1 MSFKRNT
8 LAAGVALAL
17 AAPLAARAADSAE
30 LAQIREQIRQMKES
44 YEARIQALEKR
55 LQQAESAAGNA
66 LDKAG
71 KAEEK
76 AVQAAAA
83 PAPSPSASAGAFN
96 PEVSLILSG
105 TYANL
110 SQDPAN
116 YRIDGFMPS
125 GGEIGPGARGFNLGE
140 SELGIAANVDPYL
153 RGQFTLAV
161 TPENTVAVEE
171 AFVQSL
177 GLGNGLTVK
186 GGRFLSGV
194 GYLNEQHAHTW
205 DFADAPLA
213 YQAFFGG
220 QFKDEGVQLKWLAPT
235 ETFVELGAEAGR
247 GRNFPASDRAKN
259 GFGSAALFAHL
270 GGDVGASHSWRAGL
284 SLLRTSPRDRAY
296 SLTDNL
302 GATVDNG
309 FSGDSRLEIADW
321 VWKWA
326 PNGNPVYTNFKLQ
339 GEYFSRREDGDLTYD
354 ANAVSAGT
362 NTDRYA
368 SAQSGWYLQG
378 VYQFM
383 PRWRAGLRRDRLDG
397 GSVDYASNN
406 AVLGQ
411 EAYSPSKNSLMFD
424 YSPSEFSRFRLQ
436 FAQDRSRRG
445 LTDNQMFLQYQVSLG
460 AHGAH
465 KY

>member
-1 MSFKRNT
+1 MSFKRKT
-8 LAAGVALAL
+8 LAASIALVL
-17 AAPLAARAADSAE
+17 AAPLGAQAADSAE

-44 YEARIQALEKR
+44 YESRIQSLEKR
-55 LQQAESAAGNA
+55 LQQAESTAGSA

-83 PAPSPSASAGAFN
+83 PAASPSASASAFN

-110 SQDPAN
+110 TQDPAN
-116 YRIDGFMPS
+116 YRIGGFLPN
-125 GGEIGPGARGFNLGE
+125 GGEIGPGQRGFGLGE
-140 SELGIAANVDPYL
+140 SELVVAANIDPYL
-153 RGQFTLAV
+153 RGVFTLAV

-177 GLGNGLTVK
+177 GLGNGFTLK

-205 DFADAPLA
+205 DFVDAPLA

-220 QFKDEGVQLKWLAPT
+220 QFKDDGVQLKWLAPT
-235 ETFVELGAEAGR
+235 ETFVELGAEIGR
-247 GRNFPASDRAKN
+247 GGNFPASDRAKN
-259 GFGSAALFAHL
+259 GFGSATLFAHL

-284 SLLRTSPRDRAY
+284 SLLRTSPQGRAY
-296 SLTDNL
+296 DDIDST
-302 GATVDNG
+302 GAGVTNS
-309 FSGDSRLEIADW
+309 FSGNSRLEIADL

-339 GEYFSRREDGDLTYD
+339 GEYFRRHEGGDLTYD
-354 ANAVSAGT
+354 VITTN

-368 SAQSGWYLQG
+368 ASQSGGYLQG

-383 PRWRAGLRRDRLDG
+383 PRWRVGLRRDQLDG
-397 GSVDYASNN
+397 GSVAYASNN
-406 AVLGQ
+406 SNLGQ
-411 EAYSPSKNSLMFD
+411 AAFNPSKNSLMFD

-436 FAQDRSRRG
+436 FAQDKSRPEA
-445 LTDNQMFLQYQVSLG
+445 TDNQMFLQYQVSLG

>member
-1 MSFKRNT
+1 MSFKRKI
-8 LAAGVALAL
+8 LAASIALAL
-17 AAPLAARAADSAE
+17 AAPLGAQAADSAE
-30 LAQIREQIRQMKES
+30 LAQIREQIKQMKES
-44 YEARIQALEKR
+44 YESRIQSLEKR
-55 LQQAESAAGNA
+55 LQQAE
-66 LDKAG
+66 
-71 KAEEK
+71 EK
-76 AVQAAAA
+76 AVLSHSSDAQD
-83 PAPSPSASAGAFN
+83 SARRTAVSAGAFN
-96 PEVSLILSG
+96 PEMSLILSG
-105 TYANL
+105 SYANL
-110 SQDPAN
+110 SQDPAD
-116 YRIDGFMPS
+116 YRIAGFLPN
-125 GGEIGPGARGFNLGE
+125 GGEIGPGQRGFGLGE
-140 SELGIAANVDPYL
+140 SELVVAANIDSYL

-161 TPENTVAVEE
+161 TPEDTVEVEE

-205 DFADAPLA
+205 DFVDAPLA

-235 ETFVELGAEAGR
+235 DTFVELGAEVGR

-259 GFGSAALFAHL
+259 GAGSAALFAHL

-284 SLLRTSPRDRAY
+284 SLMRTSPRDRAY
-296 SLTDNL
+296 SITDNL
-302 GATVDNG
+302 DATVDNG
-309 FSGDSRLEIADW
+309 FSGNSRTEIADL

-339 GEYFSRREDGDLTYD
+339 GEYFRRHEDGDLTYD
-354 ANAVSAGT
+354 SGAVSAGT
-362 NTDRYA
+362 RTDRYA

-383 PRWRAGLRRDRLDG
+383 PRWRVGLRRDQLDG
-397 GSVDYASNN
+397 GSVDYASNS
-406 AVLGQ
+406 AALGQ
-411 EAYSPSKNSLMFD
+411 AAYNPSKNSLMFD
-424 YSPSEFSRFRLQ
+424 YSASEFSRFRLQ
-436 FAQDRSRRG
+436 FAQDKSRPEV
-445 LTDNQMFLQYQVSLG
+445 TDNQMFLQYQMSLG

>member
-1 MSFKRNT
+1 MSFKRKT
-8 LAAGVALAL
+8 LAAGIALAL
-17 AAPLAARAADSAE
+17 AAPLSAQAADNAE
-30 LAQIREQIRQMKES
+30 LAQIREQIKQMKES
-44 YEARIQALEKR
+44 YESRIQSLEKR
-55 LQQAESAAGNA
+55 LQQAE
-66 LDKAG
+66 
-71 KAEEK
+71 EK
-76 AVQAAAA
+76 AVVSAEVKVLSH
-83 PAPSPSASAGAFN
+83 PSDAHSSALSTQHSALASGAFN
-96 PEVSLILSG
+96 PEMSLILSG

-116 YRIDGFMPS
+116 YRIAGFLPN
-125 GGEIGPGARGFNLGE
+125 GGEIGPGQRGFGLGE
-140 SELGIAANVDPYL
+140 SELVVAANIDPYL

-161 TPENTVAVEE
+161 TPEDTVEVEE

-177 GLGNGLTVK
+177 GLGKGFTLK

-205 DFADAPLA
+205 DFVDAPLA

-235 ETFVELGAEAGR
+235 ETFVELGAEVGR

-284 SLLRTSPRDRAY
+284 SMLRTSPQDRAY
-296 SLTDNL
+296 DDIDSTGTGVTNS
-302 GATVDNG
+302 
-309 FSGDSRLEIADW
+309 FSGNSRLEIADL

-326 PNGNPVYTNFKLQ
+326 PNGNPVYTNFKVQ
-339 GEYFSRREDGDLTYD
+339 GEYFRRHEDGDLTYD
-354 ANAVSAGT
+354 VNT
-362 NTDRYA
+362 TNNTDRYA
-368 SAQSGWYLQG
+368 ASQSGGYLQG

-383 PRWRAGLRRDRLDG
+383 PRWRVGLRRDQLYG
-397 GSVDYASNN
+397 GSVDYAANN
-406 AVLGQ
+406 AALGQ
-411 EAYSPSKNSLMFD
+411 AAYKPSKNSLMFD
-424 YSPSEFSRFRLQ
+424 YSTSEFSRFRLQ
-436 FAQDRSRRG
+436 FAQDKSRPEV
-445 LTDNQMFLQYQVSLG
+445 TDNQMFLQYQMSLG

>member
-8 LAAGVALAL
+8 RAASIALALAL
-17 AAPLAARAADSAE
+17 AAPLSVHAADSAE
-30 LAQIREQIRQMKES
+30 LAQIREQIKQIKES
-44 YEARIQALEKR
+44 YESRIQSLEKR
-55 LQQAESAAGNA
+55 LQQAE
-66 LDKAG
+66 
-71 KAEEK
+71 EK
-76 AVQAAAA
+76 AVLSAEMK
-83 PAPSPSASAGAFN
+83 APSQPISEPGSQDSALMPAATASAFN
-96 PEVSLILSG
+96 PEISLILSG
-105 TYANL
+105 TYTNL

-116 YRIDGFMPS
+116 YRIAGFLPS
-125 GGEIGPGARGFNLGE
+125 AGEIGPGQRGFGLGE
-140 SELGIAANVDPYL
+140 SELAIAANIDPYL
-153 RGQFTLAV
+153 RGTLTLAV

-177 GLGNGLTVK
+177 GLDNGLTVK

-205 DFADAPLA
+205 DFVDAPLA

-235 ETFVELGAEAGR
+235 DTFVEIGGEVGR

-270 GGDVGASHSWRAGL
+270 GGDVGASHSWRTGL
-284 SLLRTSPRDRAY
+284 SLLRTSPQNRAY
-296 SLTDNL
+296 DDIAAGVTNS
-302 GATVDNG
+302 
-309 FSGDSRLEIADW
+309 FSGDSRLEIADL

-326 PNGNPVYTNFKLQ
+326 PNGNPATTNFKLQ
-339 GEYFSRREDGDLTYD
+339 GEYFRRHEDGDLTYGVNA
-354 ANAVSAGT
+354 ANI
-362 NTDRYA
+362 TDRYA
-368 SAQSGWYLQG
+368 SAQSGGYLQG

-383 PRWRAGLRRDRLDG
+383 PRWRVGLRRDQING
-397 GSVDYASNN
+397 GNVDYASNN
-406 AVLGQ
+406 AALGQ
-411 EAYSPSKNSLMFD
+411 AAFNPSKNSLMFD

-436 FAQDRSRRG
+436 FAQDKSRPEV
-445 LTDNQMFLQYQVSLG
+445 TDNQMFLQYQMSLG

>member
-1 MSFKRNT
+1 MSFKRKV
-8 LAAGVALAL
+8 LAASIALAL
-17 AAPLAARAADSAE
+17 AAPLGAQAADNAE
-30 LAQIREQIRQMKES
+30 LAQIREQIKQMKEG

-55 LQQAESAAGNA
+55 LQQAESTAGSA

-83 PAPSPSASAGAFN
+83 PVASPSASASAFN
-96 PEVSLILSG
+96 PEISLILSG

-110 SQDPAN
+110 SQDPAK
-116 YRIDGFMPS
+116 YRIAGFLPN
-125 GGEIGPGARGFNLGE
+125 GGEIGPGQRGFGLGE
-140 SELGIAANVDPYL
+140 SELAVAANIDPYL

-161 TPENTVAVEE
+161 TPEDTVAVEE

-205 DFADAPLA
+205 DFVDAPLA

-220 QFKDEGVQLKWLAPT
+220 QFKDDGIQMKWLAPT
-235 ETFVELGAEAGR
+235 DTFVELGAEVGR
-247 GRNFPASDRAKN
+247 GRNFPASNRAKN

-270 GGDVGASHSWRAGL
+270 GGDVGVSHSWRAGL
-284 SLLRTSPRDRAY
+284 SMLRTSPRNRTY
-296 SLTDNL
+296 SITDNL
-302 GATVDNG
+302 NVAVDNS
-309 FSGDSRLEIADW
+309 FRGDSRLEIADF

-326 PNGNPVYTNFKLQ
+326 PNGNPVFTNFKLQ
-339 GEYFSRREDGDLTYD
+339 GEYFRRHEDGNLTYD
-354 ANAVSAGT
+354 TGAASAGT
-362 NTDRYA
+362 GTDRYT
-368 SAQSGWYLQG
+368 SAQSGGYLQG

-383 PRWRAGLRRDRLDG
+383 PRWRAGLRRDQMDG
-397 GSVDYASNN
+397 GSVDYAANSAN
-406 AVLGQ
+406 LGQ
-411 EAYSPSKNSLMFD
+411 AAYNPSKNSLMFD

-436 FAQDRSRRG
+436 FAQDKSRPEA
-445 LTDNQMFLQYQVSLG
+445 TDNQMFLQYQMSLG